1 MEINDFQDLT
11 QFIEDE
17 YQKSSDV
24 FRTTKPSEKTLK
36 MIDNEIIKYSLLY
49 SKVIYER
56 EKRKI
61 AFDEALR
68 TMPHGKI
75 WQFFHPSL
83 WRQIQE
89 YEAKNHIDVAP
100 IKASEQAISLVPTI
114 LKPMEV
120 VTVDENTEDEED

>member
-1 MEINDFQDLT
+1 MEINDFSDLT

-17 YQKSSDV
+17 YMKSSEV
-24 FRTTKPSEKTLK
+24 FKTTNPSEKTLK

-49 SKVIYER
+49 SKVIFER

-61 AFDEALR
+61 ALDEAIR

-75 WQFFHPSL
+75 WRFFHPSL

-89 YEAKNHIDVAP
+89 YEAQQKAKNNTTITSGQTV
-100 IKASEQAISLVPTI
+100 SLVPTV
-114 LKPMEV
+114 LQPMEV
-120 VTVDENTEDEED
+120 VTVDEEENE

>member
-17 YQKSSDV
+17 YLKSSEV

-61 AFDEALR
+61 ALDEAIR

-75 WQFFHPSL
+75 WKLFHPSL

-89 YEAKNHIDVAP
+89 YEAKNHIEDTS
-100 IKASEQAISLVPTI
+100 IKASEQTLSLVPTV

-120 VTVDENTEDEED
+120 VTVSEEEKE

>member
-1 MEINDFQDLT
+1 MEINDFSDLT

-17 YQKSSDV
+17 YLKSSEV

-61 AFDEALR
+61 ALDEAIR

-75 WQFFHPSL
+75 WRFFHPSL

-89 YEAKNHIDVAP
+89 HVAQKQAKNNTTI
-100 IKASEQAISLVPTI
+100 ASEQTVSLVPTV

-120 VTVDENTEDEED
+120 VTVDEEE